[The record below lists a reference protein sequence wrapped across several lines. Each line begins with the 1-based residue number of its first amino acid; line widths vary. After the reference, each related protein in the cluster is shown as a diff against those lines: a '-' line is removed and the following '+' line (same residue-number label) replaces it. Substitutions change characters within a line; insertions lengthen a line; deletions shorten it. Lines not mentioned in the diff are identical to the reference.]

1 MASAIPI
8 AFRTREPAVPPP
20 PDWTA
25 ARARMHLDP
34 TVTMLNTGSFG
45 PLPKP
50 VFDRVT
56 ELRLA
61 LAAGPTDFYVRQA
74 PPLLRDARRRAAA
87 FLGAKPERFVFTSNV
102 SAAINLVASGL
113 KLNAP
118 GEILMT
124 DHEYGAMVWCW
135 ERAGQRQG
143 LQVRT
148 FPLPTMA
155 NDPAEIVAAAE
166 RAMTPRTRLL
176 FFSHVLSPTGLVL
189 PAKELCAAARKRG
202 ILTMV
207 DGAHAPAMIDLNLD
221 AIAADFYA
229 ANLHK
234 WLLAPSGS
242 GFLAIGP
249 GNEDRLQPLHVSWG
263 YHPDAYPIGEG
274 GRSAGPDSP
283 DVYGSTPRTRF
294 LEFEGTRDF
303 CPWLAVPAAIDF
315 QTELGWENVRNR
327 IAELAAFT
335 RREFAATGL
344 KLATPD
350 RSGLH
355 GAMTAF
361 EWHGPANP
369 NELRKELWRRR
380 IEAPII
386 ERPDRLLIRV
396 SHHFYTTEAEIA
408 TLAAAVREMLGALIR
423 GQRRERGW

>member
-1 MASAIPI
+1 VSI
-8 AFRTREPAVPPP
+8 
-20 PDWTA
+20 DWSLV
-25 ARARMHLDP
+25 RSQIHLDP
-34 TVTMLNTGSFG
+34 TVNMLNTGSFG

-56 ELRLA
+56 EIRLK

-74 PPLLRDARRRAAA
+74 PPLLWESRCRTAE
-87 FLGAKPERFVFTSNV
+87 FLGTTPERFVFTSNV

-113 KLNAP
+113 KLNSP
-118 GEILMT
+118 GEILLT
-124 DHEYGAMVWCW
+124 DHEYGAMIWCW
-135 ERAGQRQG
+135 ERAAQRQG
-143 LQVRT
+143 LTIRT

-155 NDPAEIVAAAE
+155 NDPAEIVEAAE
-166 RAMTPRTRLL
+166 RAMTPRTRLF

-202 ILTMV
+202 ITTMV
-207 DGAHAPAMIDLNLD
+207 DGAHAPAMIDVNLD
-221 AIAADFYA
+221 SINADFYA

-242 GFLAIGP
+242 GFLAIGR

-263 YHPDAYPIGEG
+263 YHPDAYPIGEQ

-283 DVYGSTPRTRF
+283 DAYGSTRRTRF

-303 CPWLAVPAAIDF
+303 CPWLAVPSAIDF
-315 QTELGWENVRNR
+315 QAKLGWANVRNR

-335 RREFAATGL
+335 RREMGFL

-350 RSGLH
+350 RPGLH

-361 EWHGPANP
+361 EWPRPANP
-369 NELRKELWRRR
+369 NELRREFWARR
-380 IEAPII
+380 IEIPVI
-386 ERPDRLLIRV
+386 ERPNRLLIRV
-396 SHHFYTTEAEIA
+396 SHHFYTSEAEIA
-408 TLAAAVREMLGALIR
+408 ALAVVVKQLLA
-423 GQRRERGW
+423 

>member
-1 MASAIPI
+1 MPI
-8 AFRTREPAVPPP
+8 
-20 PDWTA
+20 DWTA
-25 ARARMHLDP
+25 ARSRMHLDP
-34 TVTMLNTGSFG
+34 TVIMLNTGSFG

-56 ELRLA
+56 DIRRA

-74 PPLLRDARRRAAA
+74 PPLLWDARCRTAA
-87 FLGAKPERFVFTSNV
+87 FLGTAPERFVFTSNV

-118 GEILMT
+118 GEVLMT

-135 ERAGQRQG
+135 QRAGQRQG
-143 LQVRT
+143 LSVNT

-155 NDPAEIVAAAE
+155 SDPAEIVAAAE
-166 RAMTPRTRLL
+166 RAMTPRTRLF

-202 ILTMV
+202 IITVV

-221 AIAADFYA
+221 SIGADFYT

-242 GFLAIGP
+242 GFLVIGK

-263 YHPDAYPIGEG
+263 YHPDAYPIGEP

-283 DVYGSTPRTRF
+283 DAYGSTPRTRF

-315 QTELGWENVRNR
+315 QTELGWANVRGR

-335 RREFAATGL
+335 RREFTALGL
-344 KLATPD
+344 RPATP
-350 RSGLH
+350 SVPGLH

-361 EWHGPANP
+361 EWPAPTNA
-369 NELRKELWRRR
+369 NELRKRFWSKR
-380 IEAPII
+380 IEVPVI

-396 SHHFYTTEAEIA
+396 SHHFYTTEDEISA
-408 TLAAAVREMLGALIR
+408 LAAEVRAILANE
-423 GQRRERGW
+423 